1 MTISLTDQ
9 AGADTQD
16 EFDLDVRVSEL
27 STSAEILGCTDS
39 CPCFTAPCQSTPTC
53 LEGI

>member
-1 MTISLTDQ
+1 MTISLTEQPVVDEH
-9 AGADTQD
+9 D

-27 STSAEILGCTDS
+27 SASAEILACTDS

-53 LEGI
+53 MATF